1 MKQYLV
7 DAFTDQVFA
16 GNPAAICILD
26 RWLPED
32 LMQKIT
38 RENNL
43 SETAF
48 AVKTGETYH
57 LRWFTP
63 GGEIDLCGHAT
74 LACAFVILTQLE
86 PNGDR
91 VSFDT
96 LSGRLTVQRK
106 GDLFEMDFPAYELTK
121 VPVTPAM
128 TEALGAQPSAAY
140 LGRDLLCV
148 FEDEA
153 TVRTMTPDL
162 DKVKALDGLLHHVTA
177 PGAGERLRLPVLLPQ
192 VRHPRGPGVR
202 LRPLPHCPLLG
213 QGSGPGGAGGLAG
226 LAPGRN
232 PLLHAGGKPGEAGGQ
247 GRPVLPGRDFPPQPR
262 LKTKGQIEMTK
273 TIFFDLDGTLTDSGP
288 GIMNCAKLALDHFG
302 IPVENQAQLRA
313 FVGPPL
319 RISFEGYGLDPDQ
332 VQEAIRVFRSRYV
345 PIGKFEN
352 EPYPGIGELLAR
364 LQGEGHRLYVATSK
378 PEVTAREVLEHF
390 GLDGY
395 FAEICGADLKNKRD
409 TKDQVIA
416 YLFSKVGQLDN
427 VVMVGDTN
435 YDVTGAAVFGIPTI
449 GVSWGYG
456 SPESMTQAG
465 AVAIAHTMDE
475 LHEILNRDT

>member
-16 GNPAAICILD
+16 GNPAAICVLD

-74 LACAFVILTQLE
+74 LACAFVILTLLE
-86 PNGDR
+86 PGGDR

-177 PGAGERLRLPVLLPQ
+177 RGRESDCVSRSFCPKCGIPEDPVCGSGHCHIVPYWARVLGREELVAWQ
-192 VRHPRGPGVR
+192 ASPRGGTLYCTLEGNRVK
-202 LRPLPHCPLLG
+202 
-213 QGSGPGGAGGLAG
+213 LAG
-226 LAPGRN
+226 KA
-232 PLLHAGGKPGEAGGQ
+232 
-247 GRPVLPGRDFPPQPR
+247 
-262 LKTKGQIEMTK
+262 
-273 TIFFDLDGTLTDSGP
+273 
-288 GIMNCAKLALDHFG
+288 ALFS
-302 IPVENQAQLRA
+302 Q
-313 FVGPPL
+313 
-319 RISFEGYGLDPDQ
+319 
-332 VQEAIRVFRSRYV
+332 
-345 PIGKFEN
+345 
-352 EPYPGIGELLAR
+352 
-364 LQGEGHRLYVATSK
+364 
-378 PEVTAREVLEHF
+378 
-390 GLDGY
+390 
-395 FAEICGADLKNKRD
+395 AEIFLPNQG
-409 TKDQVIA
+409 
-416 YLFSKVGQLDN
+416 
-427 VVMVGDTN
+427 
-435 YDVTGAAVFGIPTI
+435 
-449 GVSWGYG
+449 
-456 SPESMTQAG
+456 
-465 AVAIAHTMDE
+465 
-475 LHEILNRDT
+475 

>member
-16 GNPAAICILD
+16 GNPAAICVLD

-74 LACAFVILTQLE
+74 LACAFVILTLLE
-86 PNGDR
+86 PGGDR

-148 FEDEA
+148 FEDES

-177 PGAGERLRLPVLLPQ
+177 RGRESDCVSRSFCPKCGIPEDPVCGSGHCHIVPYWARVLGREELVAWQ
-192 VRHPRGPGVR
+192 ASPRGGTLYCKLEGNRVK
-202 LRPLPHCPLLG
+202 
-213 QGSGPGGAGGLAG
+213 LAG
-226 LAPGRN
+226 KA
-232 PLLHAGGKPGEAGGQ
+232 
-247 GRPVLPGRDFPPQPR
+247 
-262 LKTKGQIEMTK
+262 
-273 TIFFDLDGTLTDSGP
+273 
-288 GIMNCAKLALDHFG
+288 ALFS
-302 IPVENQAQLRA
+302 Q
-313 FVGPPL
+313 
-319 RISFEGYGLDPDQ
+319 
-332 VQEAIRVFRSRYV
+332 
-345 PIGKFEN
+345 
-352 EPYPGIGELLAR
+352 
-364 LQGEGHRLYVATSK
+364 
-378 PEVTAREVLEHF
+378 
-390 GLDGY
+390 
-395 FAEICGADLKNKRD
+395 AEIFLPNQG
-409 TKDQVIA
+409 
-416 YLFSKVGQLDN
+416 
-427 VVMVGDTN
+427 
-435 YDVTGAAVFGIPTI
+435 
-449 GVSWGYG
+449 
-456 SPESMTQAG
+456 
-465 AVAIAHTMDE
+465 
-475 LHEILNRDT
+475 